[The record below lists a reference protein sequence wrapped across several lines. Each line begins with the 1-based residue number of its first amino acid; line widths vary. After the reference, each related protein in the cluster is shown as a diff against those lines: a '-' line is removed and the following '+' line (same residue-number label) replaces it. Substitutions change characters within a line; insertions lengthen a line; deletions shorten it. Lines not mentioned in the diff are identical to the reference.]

1 MVQGKWI
8 SPGQSFEEALR
19 LREAVF
25 VQEQGFSQALEQ
37 DDKDALSW
45 HVLLYLDGDPAAT
58 GRIYYEDGAY
68 WLGRICVK
76 KDARGHGLGDLL
88 MRMLLDKAKRHC
100 APRVCLGAQAR
111 VASFYAKY
119 GFAPC
124 GEPYDEEG
132 VPHQTMCIRGE
143 DIRLSHACGGECQDC
158 EAASACQDAHD
169 RHHPEA

>member
-8 SPGQSFEEALR
+8 APGQPFDAALR

-25 VQEQGFSQALEQ
+25 VQEQGFSKELERDAK
-37 DDKDALSW
+37 DDISW
-45 HVLLYLDGDPAAT
+45 HVLLYLDGVPAAT

-68 WLGRICVK
+68 WMGRICVQ

-88 MRMLLDKAKRHC
+88 MRMLLDKAKRHF
-100 APRVCLGAQAR
+100 APRVCLGAQVR
-111 VASFYAKY
+111 VAPFYARY

-124 GEPYDEEG
+124 GKPYDEEG

-143 DIRLSHACGGECQDC
+143 DIRLEHACGGDC
-158 EAASACQDAHD
+158 AEASACQDAHH
-169 RHHPEA
+169 RHDPEA